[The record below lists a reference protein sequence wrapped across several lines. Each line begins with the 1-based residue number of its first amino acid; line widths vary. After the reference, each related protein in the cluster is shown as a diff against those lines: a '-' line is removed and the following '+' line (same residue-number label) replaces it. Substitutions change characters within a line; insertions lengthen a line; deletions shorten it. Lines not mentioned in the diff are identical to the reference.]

1 MNASLSLEAYLG
13 RSCPDINA
21 VAGPGGHHLTQH
33 HLGANVM
40 GAPTAQLRVLLRG
53 RNRLESERTF
63 PVHTARMLDP
73 RRNCNRSVRPL
84 LRESQH

>member
-1 MNASLSLEAYLG
+1 MNAYLVLEAYLG

-40 GAPTAQLRVLLRG
+40 GSSTAQLRVLRG
-53 RNRLESERTF
+53 RNGLESERTF
-63 PVHTARMLDP
+63 PAHAARVLDP
-73 RRNCNRSVRPL
+73 RRHCNCSAQPL